1 MASKPVVM
9 LGDANVDL
17 VIRLPERGPGKR
29 DISGSVPQLFGGGT
43 VANTSVA
50 LARLGVPV
58 AFVGMVG
65 DDGYARYV
73 RDDLAREGIDT
84 RGLIL
89 NPDVFTQMVLAL
101 VEPDGERMLVVWPPK
116 GGAPVHLRPEDLD
129 PDQITGAAWLHT
141 SGMVLRET
149 PVRDAV
155 LYAMKMA
162 REAGVPVSL
171 DLNLRL
177 ELWGWGDDI
186 RATLDRALPLADV
199 VFGSGAEEIVPVAG
213 MEPVERSSVGR
224 SSVEHAARTLADG
237 QRTVVARLGAGGA
250 LAATPDEIVVAPAFP
265 AEVVDT
271 VGAGDVFNA
280 GFIAARASGHDL
292 YTALRWGNAVAALHI
307 GQPGARSAPTRA
319 EVARLLGAA
328 NER

>member
-17 VIRLPERGPGKR
+17 LIRLPERGPGKR

-43 VANTSVA
+43 VANASVA

-65 DDGYARYV
+65 DDGYGRYV

-129 PDQITGAAWLHT
+129 PDQIAGAAWLHT
-141 SGMVLRET
+141 SGMVLREM
-149 PVRDAV
+149 PVREAV
-155 LYAMKMA
+155 LHGMRIA

-186 RATLDRALPLADV
+186 RATLDRALPLVDV

-213 MEPVERSSVGR
+213 VEPVKR
-224 SSVEHAARTLADG
+224 AAQTLADG
-237 QRTVVARLGAGGA
+237 QRTVVARLGAAGA
-250 LAATPDEIVVAPAFP
+250 LAATPAEIVHAPAFP

-271 VGAGDVFNA
+271 VGAGDAFDA
-280 GFIAARASGHDL
+280 GFIAARAAGHDL
-292 YTALRWGNAVAALHI
+292 HTALRWGNAVAALHI

-319 EVARLLGAA
+319 EVERLLGAID
-328 NER
+328 ER